1 MLELS
6 RIRTDQA
13 QIITALAKRNINAES
28 TINELLTLDAQWR
41 GIKQELDRTLEESNS
56 IAKEIGQCYKEGRI
70 QEGMI

>member
-41 GIKQELDRTLEESNS
+41 GIKQ
-56 IAKEIGQCYKEGRI
+56 
-70 QEGMI
+70 